1 MSFSFIHKSVSF
13 RAISFWFRSCLS
25 VGLPAATYTKIYS
38 YTYSWTRMLLVR
50 DRILIEA
57 AEDDC
62 GIEYDNDYFYDYDF
76 DYDYK

>member
-1 MSFSFIHKSVSF
+1 
-13 RAISFWFRSCLS
+13 
-25 VGLPAATYTKIYS
+25 
-38 YTYSWTRMLLVR
+38 MLLVR